1 MSVEKAVSPTVD
13 PAVDGMPDDVMQG
26 LRRQQDF
33 HPSVQLHLV
42 EPRTVRFD
50 TDHVEVGLKER

>member
-1 MSVEKAVSPTVD
+1 MSPSVD
-13 PAVDGMPDDVMQG
+13 PAVDVMPDDVMQG

-50 TDHVEVGLKER
+50 TDHVEVRLKER